1 MTLDISEIRKDF
13 PILHKLNRGK
23 PLAYLD
29 NAASAQKPAPVIE
42 KISKFYLN
50 QNSNVHRGV
59 YALAEEAE
67 NEYHKARIT
76 IANWL
81 GVNSDE
87 IVFVRGATEALNLV
101 ANCLS
106 KKFLT
111 EGDSVILT
119 QMEHHAILYPGK

>member
-1 MTLDISEIRKDF
+1 MTFDVTEVRKDF
-13 PILHKLNRGK
+13 PILTKKNRGK

-29 NAASAQKPAPVIE
+29 NAASTQKPRTVIE
-42 KISKFYLN
+42 KLSKFYCE

-67 NEYHKARIT
+67 NEYHKSRET

-87 IVFVRGATEALNLV
+87 IIFVRGATEGLNLI

-106 KKFLT
+106 RGHLKD
-111 EGDSVILT
+111 GDGIIWPQFFRNL
-119 QMEHHAILYPGK
+119 